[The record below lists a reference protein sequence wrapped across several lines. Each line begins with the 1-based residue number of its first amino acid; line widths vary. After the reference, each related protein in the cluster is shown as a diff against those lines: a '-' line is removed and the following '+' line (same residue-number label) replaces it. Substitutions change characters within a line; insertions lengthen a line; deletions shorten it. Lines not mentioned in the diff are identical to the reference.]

1 MSGTQPLAWMT
12 GMAAAAGLKTLSG
25 LTGSGA
31 DWWFSARLKGAP
43 AAAGRP
49 CPAGHKLAAG
59 IENA

>member
-1 MSGTQPLAWMT
+1 MT